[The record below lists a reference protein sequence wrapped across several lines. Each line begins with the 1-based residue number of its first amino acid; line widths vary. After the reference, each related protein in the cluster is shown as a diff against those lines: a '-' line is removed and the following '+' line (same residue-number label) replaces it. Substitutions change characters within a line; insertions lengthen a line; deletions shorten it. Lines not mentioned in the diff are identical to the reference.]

1 MADVEKVRCRVAS
14 GAADPPRTMIG
25 NAHCL
30 PIVDTKNERDPSRAI
45 LGGDK
50 P

>member
-1 MADVEKVRCRVAS
+1 MAAVEKVRSRVAS

-25 NAHCL
+25 NAHCI
-30 PIVDTKNERDPSRAI
+30 PNVDTKDERDPSRAI
-45 LGGDK
+45 LGGNK